1 MYYNIEKN
9 KKINNNIEFRELFPN
24 IIFPKI
30 LTDEIMEEYGYKKVI
45 VNQVTSTLLTT
56 VLDGKIE
63 VIDGIL
69 TINQSLVYKP
79 IYECKEISLNIIK
92 TKREESIVEPIN
104 NIQVSTLQ
112 DRENM
117 QGSIEYFEM
126 LSQGKGVITWT
137 MADNTEQDLSLE
149 DLKDASDAYII
160 RKAQSFIE
168 YQTKKQLIEN
178 AETSEEIEAIYYK
191 IITGVVSMA
200 TIEPHTNIKLSS
212 HSLRLL
218 LNNPR

>member
-1 MYYNIEKN
+1 MYYNIEEN
-9 KKINNNIEFRELFPN
+9 KKINNSLEFRELFPN
-24 IIFPKI
+24 TIFPKI

-45 VNQVTSTLLTT
+45 VNQITPTALAT
-56 VLDGKIE
+56 VLDSEIE
-63 VIDGIL
+63 VIDGIP

-79 IYECKEISLNIIK
+79 IYECKEIALSTIK
-92 TKREESIVEPIN
+92 TKREESICEPIN

-126 LSQGKGVITWT
+126 LSQGKGTITWT

-149 DLKDASDAYII
+149 DLKSALDAYVI

-178 AETSEEIEAIYYK
+178 ATTAEEIES
-191 IITGVVSMA
+191 II
-200 TIEPHTNIKLSS
+200 L
-212 HSLRLL
+212 
-218 LNNPR
+218 